1 MQRLFLITLIALPC
15 LANASEYSNTT
26 PPGIE
31 RDSGTTFSR
40 LLKDTPLP
48 TPEEKEFTKPD
59 PKKLE
64 KWQEFIANYDS
75 RMNKFEI
82 ALDSIAVGQDD
93 IIRYAVAVTSKGSK
107 VRNVSLEGLDCKTK
121 QYRSYAYLS
130 GDQWQNLN
138 RPWEL
143 IFKDKRNGYQYKLAK
158 EFCWGGS
165 PSTVEKIADS
175 MSSNEPLKIVR

>member
-1 MQRLFLITLIALPC
+1 MQRFLLVAL
-15 LANASEYSNTT
+15 LAIPSLASAVEYNTSK
-26 PPGIE
+26 PAGAE
-31 RDSGTTFSR
+31 SDGTTFSR
-40 LLKDTPLP
+40 LLKESPLP
-48 TPEEKEFTKPD
+48 TPEEQEFTKPE

-64 KWQEFIANYDS
+64 KWQDFIANYDS

-82 ALDSIAVGQDD
+82 ALDGIVVGKDD

-107 VRNVSLEGLDCKTK
+107 VRNVSFEGIDCKTK

-138 RPWEL
+138 RPWEP
-143 IFKDKRNGYQYKLAK
+143 IFKDKRNGYQFKLAK

-165 PSTVEKIADS
+165 PSTVEKIVDS

>member
-1 MQRLFLITLIALPC
+1 
-15 LANASEYSNTT
+15 
-26 PPGIE
+26 
-31 RDSGTTFSR
+31 
-40 LLKDTPLP
+40 
-48 TPEEKEFTKPD
+48 
-59 PKKLE
+59 
-64 KWQEFIANYDS
+64 
-75 RMNKFEI
+75 MNKFEI
-82 ALDSIAVGQDD
+82 ALDGIVVGQDD

-107 VRNVSLEGLDCKTK
+107 VRNVSFEGIDCKTK

-175 MSSNEPLKIVR
+175 MTSNEPLKIVR

>member
-15 LANASEYSNTT
+15 LANASEYSNAP
-26 PPGIE
+26 PPGAE
-31 RDSGTTFSR
+31 RGSGTTFSR
-40 LLKDTPLP
+40 LLKETPLP
-48 TPEEKEFTKPD
+48 IPEEKEFTKPD

-64 KWQEFIANYDS
+64 KWQEFSANYDS
-75 RMNKFEI
+75 RMNKFEV
-82 ALDSIAVGQDD
+82 ALDGIAVGEDE

-107 VRNVSLEGLDCKTK
+107 VRNVSFEGIDCKTN

-130 GDQWQNLN
+130 GDQWQNLK

-143 IFKDKRNGYQYKLAK
+143 IVKDKRNGYQAKLAK

-165 PSTVEKIADS
+165 PTTVEKIVDS
-175 MSSNEPLKIVR
+175 MTSNEPIKIVR